1 MTLCADG
8 AALGGLNGAPAEMS
22 ERTLREFFL
31 PPWRS
36 FAAVGGK
43 ALMAS
48 HNSVLGQPMHA
59 NDYVTNN
66 ILRGEFGFRDGFILS
81 DCNDLPALVSFRV
94 AANISHAAGK
104 GINGGVDLDL
114 QCGQQSAYTS
124 LADAIKDGSTA
135 VAKVKQA
142 ARRVLMAKLA
152 LGLFDHPT
160 VNASEVAAQINTPE
174 HQALAL
180 RAAEEGVVLLKNE
193 GALLPLGAAIK
204 KVAVIG
210 PNGGCDAAAGAS
222 CDGRVQLLG
231 SYTQYDGTV
240 SVKTV
245 AEALAAESTATVE
258 WSLGATSEVA
268 AADVAAARRSAAL
281 KLANQSDV
289 VVAVLGDDSRSSA
302 EWGDRASLDLPG
314 DQLALLEALTATGK
328 PVVVVLVTGRT
339 ATFGPG
345 NALLQKVPALFSA
358 FRPGQMGG
366 VAIARLLL
374 GKSNPSGKL
383 AQNWAR
389 SAAQAMSGAS
399 PWLQYRV
406 GKWVANH
413 RSDPDPDGRVCAPGW
428 ADSN

>member
-1 MTLCADG
+1 MGLCADG

-59 NDYVTNN
+59 NDYVTNKV
-66 ILRGEFGFRDGFILS
+66 LRGEFGFGDGVILS
-81 DCNDLPALVSFRV
+81 DCNDVPALVSFRV

-124 LADAIKDGSTA
+124 LADAIKDGSTT
-135 VAKVKQA
+135 VANVKQA

-152 LGLFDHPT
+152 LGLFDQPT
-160 VNASEVAAQINTPE
+160 VNASEAAAHINTPE

-180 RAAEEGVVLLKNE
+180 RAAEEGIVLLKNE

-210 PNGGCDAAAGAS
+210 PNGGCDAAAGTS

-231 SYTQYDGTV
+231 SYTQYDGT
-240 SVKTV
+240 
-245 AEALAAESTATVE
+245 
-258 WSLGATSEVA
+258 
-268 AADVAAARRSAAL
+268 
-281 KLANQSDV
+281 
-289 VVAVLGDDSRSSA
+289 
-302 EWGDRASLDLPG
+302 
-314 DQLALLEALTATGK
+314 
-328 PVVVVLVTGRT
+328 
-339 ATFGPG
+339 
-345 NALLQKVPALFSA
+345 
-358 FRPGQMGG
+358 
-366 VAIARLLL
+366 
-374 GKSNPSGKL
+374 
-383 AQNWAR
+383 
-389 SAAQAMSGAS
+389 
-399 PWLQYRV
+399 
-406 GKWVANH
+406 
-413 RSDPDPDGRVCAPGW
+413 
-428 ADSN
+428 